1 MHETS
6 QAGQLLLTVTRK
18 GKFMRVPSKSACTI
32 GMLVA
37 VALTASAAEA
47 RRLDTTRFGGA
58 RNSVDSQSPPRTGSV
73 PGGISYGAG
82 ISPYPQG
89 HGGNSSS
96 PDFQLV
102 K

>member
-1 MHETS
+1 
-6 QAGQLLLTVTRK
+6 
-18 GKFMRVPSKSACTI
+18 MRVPSKTTCTVGI
-32 GMLVA
+32 LVTL
-37 VALTASAAEA
+37 ALTASAADA
-47 RRLDTTRFGGA
+47 RRLDTTRFGVA
-58 RNSVDSQSPPRTGSV
+58 YDSVSTPSASSI

-82 ISPYPQG
+82 SVPYPAG